1 MKLMYFA
8 WMREHIGSA
17 EETFDLPQG
26 VATVAELVNHLREIS
41 PAMQKHCRTWRL
53 SALPLI
59 SPMLILRPAL
69 PRAMKSPFSR
79 RSREADHDRSCQ
91 H

>member
-26 VATVAELVNHLREIS
+26 VATVAELVTICVRS
-41 PAMQKHCRTWRL
+41 PPAMQKHCRTWRL

-69 PRAMKSPFSR
+69 PQR
-79 RSREADHDRSCQ
+79 
-91 H
+91 